1 MDLSNENTIKELAKE
16 YRIEPSA
23 LKGQNFLVDKKVLN
37 KIVDSAKI
45 NSKDNILEIG
55 PGFGIL
61 TKQLIKKS
69 KKLIAVEM
77 DEKIVKYLNDTYKD
91 NKKIDIIRENILKVS
106 NSEISKL
113 FNSKDG
119 YRIVSNIPYQI
130 TGKLIKKFVSDT
142 NEDKNDTNI
151 ISKKPSNIVIL
162 VQKEVAERICAKKG
176 KMNLLAISVQLYA
189 KPRIL
194 FNVSSD
200 SFWPKPKVDS
210 SLLKIAD
217 IKEKPR
223 YRITN
228 IQEFWRVVRIGFS
241 SPRKQLHNNIANGL
255 HRDSN
260 EIKDILISIGIPQN
274 ARAQELLIED
284 WIKIIEMI

>member
-1 MDLSNENTIKELAKE
+1 M
-16 YRIEPSA
+16 
-23 LKGQNFLVDKKVLN
+23 
-37 KIVDSAKI
+37 
-45 NSKDNILEIG
+45 
-55 PGFGIL
+55 
-61 TKQLIKKS
+61 
-69 KKLIAVEM
+69 
-77 DEKIVKYLNDTYKD
+77 
-91 NKKIDIIRENILKVS
+91 
-106 NSEISKL
+106 
-113 FNSKDG
+113 
-119 YRIVSNIPYQI
+119 
-130 TGKLIKKFVSDT
+130 
-142 NEDKNDTNI
+142 
-151 ISKKPSNIVIL
+151 IL